1 MSGRFASTST
11 AFGCMVWSLEA
22 LLVTSFISLFAK
34 FSEGVVS
41 VLLSFAGISEDVVS
55 VHIYIEWNISVNNC

>member
-1 MSGRFASTST
+1 MSGRFASTT
-11 AFGCMVWSLEA
+11 FGYMVRSLEA

-41 VLLSFAGISEDVVS
+41 VQLSFAGISEDVVS
-55 VHIYIEWNISVNNC
+55 VHR